1 MTWHNEVMM
10 KEIGLGAELRFN
22 CEAVERGLMVSIPC
36 GEQIY
41 DCIVDSGDNL
51 FRVQVKSTSKERF
64 DKKDKFRVLL
74 TSGNAKRPYTSK
86 EIDVFAIYII
96 PLKIWYFVPQSMVD
110 GRIHLSMHPSS
121 KTCPVSQYRDAWEI
135 FFKSSKVDSQLSG

>member
-1 MTWHNEVMM
+1 MQ
-10 KEIGLGAELRFN
+10 KEIGLGAELRFH
-22 CEAVERGLMVSIPC
+22 CEAVDRGLIVSIPC

-41 DCIVDSGDNL
+41 DCIVDSGERL
-51 FRVQVKSTSKERF
+51 FKVQIKSTSKERF

-96 PLKIWYFVPQSMVD
+96 PLKIWYFVPQSDVD
-110 GRIHLSMHPSS
+110 GRMNLALHPMS
-121 KTCPVSQYRDAWEI
+121 KVCPMSQYLSGWEI
-135 FFKSSKVDSQLSG
+135 FFKSHSTDSQLSG